1 MAHSSYLGRFLL
13 SLSVPFRGFHA
24 LRSLDSI
31 HEAYKSLVILKSTKV
46 YSMAV
51 DSASSFLV
59 VSHTSELDS
68 VISMTPTISPTS
80 LIEELLLDTGT
91 ATS

>member
-31 HEAYKSLVILKSTKV
+31 HEGYFLKSTKV
-46 YSMAV
+46 YLMAV
-51 DSASSFLV
+51 DSASSVLV